1 MDGLWAQICSGL
13 DEVHGVKIDVQGMEI
28 EVLRGMLETL
38 QMSRPKLVVEVH
50 SGVNRQELLD
60 VLETAGYQ
68 RNAVPVEPVGVEVE
82 PQFIDNHSY
91 AFQAILV

>member
-1 MDGLWAQICSGL
+1 M

-91 AFQAILV
+91 AFKAVLV